1 MQEAQFLSKRRTILA
16 TKVFTKSYPK
26 SLSYKIDNV
35 NMFNTQDVW
44 CKNHNFIMYWLD
56 SSFLIDCKVQFKQNK
71 NLNLKFATVKG
82 IGLIT
87 GCRSSSANWRKER
100 SVNS

>member
-35 NMFNTQDVW
+35 NMFNTQDV
-44 CKNHNFIMYWLD
+44 
-56 SSFLIDCKVQFKQNK
+56 
-71 NLNLKFATVKG
+71 
-82 IGLIT
+82 
-87 GCRSSSANWRKER
+87 
-100 SVNS
+100 